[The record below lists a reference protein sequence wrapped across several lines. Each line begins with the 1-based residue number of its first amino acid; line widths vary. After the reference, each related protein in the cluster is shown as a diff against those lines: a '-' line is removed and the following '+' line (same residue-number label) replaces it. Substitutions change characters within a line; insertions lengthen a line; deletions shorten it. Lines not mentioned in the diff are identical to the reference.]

1 MGVPLRGELT
11 RSSLVPPPSQLTVEE
26 NLQSLNGV
34 LSHFGR
40 LSKSLGNSKPQIV
53 ISGLYGASHDAA
65 ASWSWTAAEAASVEA
80 SLYPLLLHLAVA
92 RNDTESIG
100 FCLTKSAHSDSTV
113 DSTFY
118 NLDAA
123 GLIEGGIVNCT
134 DPGSGRT
141 PLHTASLNGHV
152 DSVNLLLNAGA
163 LVHQRDTLGHTAL
176 YYVSI
181 SCHVFHFLGRCAIL
195 GCSSRSYRSGKRPG

>member
-11 RSSLVPPPSQLTVEE
+11 RSSLVPPPSQLGVEE

-40 LSKSLGNSKPQIV
+40 LSKASSRHRNPKPQIV
-53 ISGLYGASHDAA
+53 VSEIDGAPQDAA

-80 SLYPLLLHLAVA
+80 SLYPMLLHLAVA
-92 RNDTESIG
+92 RNDIESIS
-100 FCLTKSAHSDSTV
+100 FCLTKSTHTVPDV
-113 DSTFY
+113 DS
-118 NLDAA
+118 NLDSSDAA
-123 GLIEGGIVNCT
+123 SLIPGGIVNCT
-134 DPGSGRT
+134 EPGSGRT
-141 PLHTASLNGHV
+141 PLHTASLNGHI

-176 YYVSI
+176 YYVS
-181 SCHVFHFLGRCAIL
+181 
-195 GCSSRSYRSGKRPG
+195 SSYCLLSLFSYMLC